1 MPNLAFRTVKSE
13 RLHSQS
19 RLRHRRPAGFTLT
32 ELILIVAII
41 GIVAAVGI
49 PNLLSYQ
56 PKYDLRRAADDLY
69 SNLQMARL
77 QAIRNNRDVRANF
90 DINDNSYWFEFDDD
104 NPDEHPPVPGLATE
118 EHRLVL
124 NDEDGEEKDDR
135 YRGRVRFLPSVVCS
149 TLSNVSSSM
158 VFNPDGTVDPPGTG
172 NGSYVYITNTNAT
185 IFYRIGALTAGSI
198 RKGRCDGSQFVPY

>member
-90 DINDNSYWFEFDDD
+90 DINDNSYWFEFYD
-104 NPDEHPPVPGLATE
+104 L
-118 EHRLVL
+118 
-124 NDEDGEEKDDR
+124 
-135 YRGRVRFLPSVVCS
+135 YR
-149 TLSNVSSSM
+149 
-158 VFNPDGTVDPPGTG
+158 
-172 NGSYVYITNTNAT
+172 AE
-185 IFYRIGALTAGSI
+185 
-198 RKGRCDGSQFVPY
+198 